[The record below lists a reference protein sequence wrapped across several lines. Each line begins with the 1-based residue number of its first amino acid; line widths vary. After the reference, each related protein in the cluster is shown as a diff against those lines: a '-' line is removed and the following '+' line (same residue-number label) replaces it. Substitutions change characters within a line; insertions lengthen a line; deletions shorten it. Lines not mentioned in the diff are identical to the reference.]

1 MTPPRALPQ
10 GMTCYKTTTHFTR
23 DNVPKS
29 LLASHSV
36 KAGVWGLLR
45 VARGRIR
52 YCVDGN
58 PPSSEIVHGG
68 ESAVI
73 APETPHH
80 VEFIDVEGAFFIEFY
95 RP

>member
-1 MTPPRALPQ
+1 MTLPLALPQ

-36 KAGVWGLLR
+36 KEGVWGLLR

-58 PPSSEIVHGG
+58 PSSSEIVCGG
-68 ESAVI
+68 ECAVI
-73 APETPHH
+73 APDTPHH
-80 VEFIDVEGAFFIEFY
+80 VEFIDTEGAFFIEFY
-95 RP
+95 RT